1 MNKPFESGFFRYVV
15 PGMHAALLRLFLS
28 MIAAYRYFISP
39 MIGPHCRYHPSC
51 SEYAQEALA
60 KHGAY
65 LGAGLA
71 LKRVCRCHP
80 WQPGGHDPVP

>member
-1 MNKPFESGFFRYVV
+1 MNNLSV
-15 PGMHAALLRLFLS
+15 PGLFRSAAIAAHSVLLRVLLVL
-28 MIAAYRYFISP
+28 IAAYRYLISP
-39 MIGPHCRYHPSC
+39 VIGPHCRYHPSC

-65 LGAGLA
+65 LGTGLA

-80 WQPGGHDPVP
+80 WHPGGYDPVP